1 MLIKI
6 YILKVIALSI
16 EQNWIIPFL
25 NILSNRVSIV
35 LIKITKQT
43 LTNVTTNCFPNGL
56 ENLPV
61 NRVF

>member
-25 NILSNRVSIV
+25 IILSSKVSKV
-35 LIKITKQT
+35 LMKITKQT
-43 LTNVTTNCFPNGL
+43 LTIVTTKCFPNGL

-61 NRVF
+61 NRMF